1 MTVELEN
8 TGTRIHQSRIRL
20 KYNWWLGRVMGRFYR
35 EIKEGKKIWGHKCPL
50 CGLVY
55 VPPKANCPKCFA
67 KMNEF
72 VEVGDTGNL
81 LTYTVVR
88 YSVPSIQPQE
98 PPYVLG
104 IIKLDGADTGITH
117 LVGEVDLSDIE
128 VGMRLKAVF
137 RDDRQGNLLDIKYFR
152 PI

>member
-1 MTVELEN
+1 MTVELGN

-20 KYNWWLGRVMGRFYR
+20 RYNWWLGRVMGRFYR
-35 EIKEGKKIWGHKCPL
+35 EIKEKRKIWGNKCPV

-55 VPPKANCPKCFA
+55 VPPKENCPKCFV

-72 VEVGDTGNL
+72 IELEDTGRL
-81 LTYTVVR
+81 LTFTVVR
-88 YSVPSIQPQE
+88 YSVPFIQPQE
-98 PPYVLG
+98 PPYILG

-117 LVGEVDLSDIE
+117 LVGEVDLDDIE

-137 RDDRQGNLLDIKYFR
+137 RDDPQGNLLDIKYFR

>member
-35 EIKEGKKIWGHKCPL
+35 EIKEVKKIWGNKCPL

-67 KMNEF
+67 KMNEWI
-72 VEVGDTGNL
+72 ELGDTGNL